1 MKFGLKIFIMSFT
14 LVVLAINIIGINL
27 IKNSFNSSLQHV
39 IDKNILEI
47 NNLSRTVYLNSSELL
62 SLSNAYLQNKVRSRI
77 YFGDKIVFT
86 NIQEDIEK
94 IETILSKNLNDNVN
108 TYIENKKLYMTLKK
122 NSYTTY
128 TVTDISSIYQS
139 RDEQISYFIKLSTV
153 SSLTIALVLSILVSS
168 LTNKIKRLDKTVQE
182 IENGNYDIEIPNLGH
197 DEIGLFAKA
206 FSNMTKSIKD
216 NIAEIK
222 QTSEN
227 RKIFIGNLTHE
238 IRTPLTSIIGYSSL
252 IKNDKVKNRATIK
265 EYCEKIYEEGKY
277 IENMRDKLMH
287 LISLD
292 TNAIKLELKDISKL
306 TTDIIKEINTL
317 YPDVIFK
324 LKITAKIKKPI
335 DETLYK
341 SLIINLVKNAIK
353 ACDKAIITVTLNN
366 DFLKIEDNGK
376 GIKEEELNK
385 IKEPFY
391 TLNRDRNRANSS
403 LGLGLPLSIKIT
415 EIMNFKLEIK
425 SIINEGTEVII
436 FFGGS
441 KWTI

>member
-441 KWTI
+441 K